1 LPTRRFCSTDCRTKH
16 RAGSGYLEKLS
27 AAHKNRFAAMN
38 DNERKAHVARSCL
51 SMTEEAKENRA
62 KKISSTKAKEAET
75 VKSLTDAEFY
85 AIVSKMQLHRS
96 DGARNGNLVRL
107 LRYKGIDV
115 EEYYNSRVQGT

>member
-1 LPTRRFCSTDCRTKH
+1 
-16 RAGSGYLEKLS
+16 
-27 AAHKNRFAAMN
+27 
-38 DNERKAHVARSCL
+38 
-51 SMTEEAKENRA
+51 
-62 KKISSTKAKEAET
+62 
-75 VKSLTDAEFY
+75 LTDAEFY